1 MGWGPGS
8 LILTPSQSGSSG
20 RRKAKKKWR
29 KDSPWVK
36 PSRKRR
42 KREPPR
48 AKEPRGEEAPL
59 LLGPLLQ
66 PPPGPQR
73 VCTNTRSRMCSRT
86 HARMYPRVQA
96 PVSSHSH
103 SLCLYVRSEWCGLL
117 RPQ

>member
-1 MGWGPGS
+1 MGWGLGS
-8 LILTPSQSGSSG
+8 LILPPSQSGSSG

-66 PPPGPQR
+66 PPYQPPESVHEHTLMHVLMHVHPHVPTRPGT
-73 VCTNTRSRMCSRT
+73 CELALSLSL
-86 HARMYPRVQA
+86 
-96 PVSSHSH
+96 
-103 SLCLYVRSEWCGLL
+103 SLCQE
-117 RPQ
+117 

>member
-8 LILTPSQSGSSG
+8 LTLPPSQSGSSG

-48 AKEPRGEEAPL
+48 AKEPRGEEAPQ
-59 LLGPLLQ
+59 LLGLLLQ
-66 PPPGPQR
+66 PLSQPPES
-73 VCTNTRSRMCSRT
+73 VHKHTLT
-86 HARMYPRVQA
+86 HVLTHVPTCPGTYELVL
-96 PVSSHSH
+96 SLSL
-103 SLCLYVRSEWCGLL
+103 SLCQE
-117 RPQ
+117 

>member
-8 LILTPSQSGSSG
+8 LTLFLPPQSGSSG

-48 AKEPRGEEAPL
+48 AKEPRGEKAPL
-59 LLGPLLQ
+59 FRGPLLQ
-66 PPPGPQR
+66 PPPGPESMH
-73 VCTNTRSRMCSRT
+73 THTRSACTPACTPASR
-86 HARMYPRVQA
+86 H
-96 PVSSHSH
+96 
-103 SLCLYVRSEWCGLL
+103 L
-117 RPQ
+117 